1 MSDIRLKQRIIF
13 DIVRLLNSMPEE
25 RVREVFD
32 FVEFLSGK
40 YEDKILS
47 EGIEKISEESL
58 REFLESEPDIY
69 GYDDLKS

>member
-25 RVREVFD
+25 KVREVFD